1 MPAANFSPPKPGE
14 KEPTVAVN
22 VRQLFPLQQ
31 ARERR
36 VEVGRYLR
44 LDGGRSLIAAVLV
57 LVLMSLISLGQTG
70 RLASIGYQVSQLQRE
85 RTVLLRE
92 QSRLHLQLSRAQAL
106 NQIRTRADAQGLR
119 PLTPDQVRYT
129 TITPILEEP
138 QAAEP

>member
-1 MPAANFSPPKPGE
+1 M
-14 KEPTVAVN
+14 AVN

-36 VEVGRYLR
+36 IEVGRYLR

-70 RLASIGYQVSQLQRE
+70 RLAATGYQVSQLQQQ
-85 RTVLLRE
+85 RTVLLRD

-106 NQIRTRADAQGLR
+106 DQIRKRAEAQGLR
-119 PLTPDQVRYT
+119 PMTPDQVRYT
-129 TITPILEEP
+129 TITPMLEEP
-138 QAAEP
+138 QASEP